1 MTKKTKL
8 GNTSVKTEISK
19 KTVKSTA
26 PAPVIPTGTREVQLE
41 KGTKWEMKDRT
52 YVLKGSKTPIT
63 HMIPSSN
70 IFWFDEEKGYERE
83 LKNTTNQKSPFVDE
97 MLGGQHRMS
106 HIVFED
112 GLLIVPKQKQ
122 VLQKLLSLYHPL
134 KDVLYSEYNPVA
146 EATYE
151 VDNVELELEA
161 MNAAVAMEIDMA
173 EAIMRVEI
181 GSKVSKMSSKE
192 LKRDL
197 LMFAKNNPNLFLSLA
212 NDDNVHLRNI
222 GVKATE
228 MNIIKLSPDQR
239 TFSWASNDRKLC
251 TVPFDEHP
259 YSALASW
266 FKTDEGM
273 EVFST
278 IEKRM
283 N

>member
-8 GNTSVKTEISK
+8 GNTSAKTELVK

-41 KGTKWEMKDRT
+41 KGTKWEIKDRT

-106 HIVFED
+106 HIIFKD
-112 GLLIVPKQKQ
+112 GILIVPKQKQ

-197 LMFAKNNPNLFLSLA
+197 LMFARNNPNLFLSLA

>member
-8 GNTSVKTEISK
+8 GNTSAKTEISK

-112 GLLIVPKQKQ
+112 GILIVPKQKQ

-134 KDVLYSEYNPVA
+134 KDILYSEYNPVA

>member
-8 GNTSVKTEISK
+8 GNASAKTEISK

>member
-8 GNTSVKTEISK
+8 GNTSAKTEISK

-41 KGTKWEMKDRT
+41 KETKWEIKDRT

-112 GLLIVPKQKQ
+112 GILIVPKQKQ

-197 LMFAKNNPNLFLSLA
+197 LMFARNNPNLFLSLA

>member
-8 GNTSVKTEISK
+8 GNASAKTEISK

-112 GLLIVPKQKQ
+112 GILIVPKQKQ

>member
-8 GNTSVKTEISK
+8 GNTSAKTELVK

-41 KGTKWEMKDRT
+41 KETKWEMKDRT

-112 GLLIVPKQKQ
+112 GILIVPKQKQ

-134 KDVLYSEYNPVA
+134 KDILYSEYNPVA

>member
-8 GNTSVKTEISK
+8 GNTSAKTEISK

-112 GLLIVPKQKQ
+112 GILIVPKQKQ

>member
-8 GNTSVKTEISK
+8 GNTSAKTELVK

-26 PAPVIPTGTREVQLE
+26 PAPVIPTGAREVQLE
-41 KGTKWEMKDRT
+41 KGTKWEIKDRT

-112 GLLIVPKQKQ
+112 GILIVPKQKQ

-197 LMFAKNNPNLFLSLA
+197 LMFARNNPNLFLSLA

>member
-8 GNTSVKTEISK
+8 GNNSVKTEISK

-134 KDVLYSEYNPVA
+134 KDILYSEYNPVA

-197 LMFAKNNPNLFLSLA
+197 LMFAKSNPNLFLSLA

>member
-8 GNTSVKTEISK
+8 GNNSVKTEISK

-134 KDVLYSEYNPVA
+134 KDILYSEYNPVA

>member
-8 GNTSVKTEISK
+8 GNTSAKTEISK

-197 LMFAKNNPNLFLSLA
+197 LMFAKNNPNLFLNLA

>member
-112 GLLIVPKQKQ
+112 GLLIVPRQKQ

>member
-8 GNTSVKTEISK
+8 GNTSAKTEISK

-26 PAPVIPTGTREVQLE
+26 PAPVIPTGAREVQLE

-112 GLLIVPKQKQ
+112 GILIVPKQKQ

-134 KDVLYSEYNPVA
+134 KDILYSEYNPVA

>member
-8 GNTSVKTEISK
+8 GNTSAKTEISK

-41 KGTKWEMKDRT
+41 KGTKWEIKDRT

-112 GLLIVPKQKQ
+112 GILIVPKQKQ

-134 KDVLYSEYNPVA
+134 KDILYSEYNPVA

>member
-8 GNTSVKTEISK
+8 GNTSAKTEISK

-134 KDVLYSEYNPVA
+134 KDILYSEYNPVA

-212 NDDNVHLRNI
+212 NDDNVHLRNV

>member
-8 GNTSVKTEISK
+8 GNTSAKTELVK

-41 KGTKWEMKDRT
+41 KGTKWEIKDRT

-106 HIVFED
+106 HIIFED
-112 GLLIVPKQKQ
+112 GILIVPKQKQ

-134 KDVLYSEYNPVA
+134 KDILYSEYNPVA

>member
-1 MTKKTKL
+1 
-8 GNTSVKTEISK
+8 
-19 KTVKSTA
+19 
-26 PAPVIPTGTREVQLE
+26 
-41 KGTKWEMKDRT
+41 
-52 YVLKGSKTPIT
+52 
-63 HMIPSSN
+63 MIPSSN

-112 GLLIVPKQKQ
+112 GILIVPKQKQ

-134 KDVLYSEYNPVA
+134 KDILYSEYNPVA

>member
-8 GNTSVKTEISK
+8 GNTSAKTEISK

-146 EATYE
+146 QATYE

>member
-8 GNTSVKTEISK
+8 GNTSAKTEISK

-112 GLLIVPKQKQ
+112 GILIVPKQKQ

-146 EATYE
+146 EAMHE